1 MIISL
6 KLKTVMADISELN
19 EQKRKVDFNSY
30 DMSVKELIS
39 MVNDGIIDI
48 APEYQRQFRWDEER
62 QSVLIESILLGIP
75 VPALFMATNN
85 NGTWEV
91 IDGVQ
96 RLSTIINF
104 VSDIDSIARKKI
116 DINSPLKLSGLKKLK
131 SFEGN
136 MFMDL
141 PRTLQIELLLKP
153 LKITTLSDK
162 SDKSVRFD
170 LFERLNTGGIK
181 LSDQEI
187 RSCIYRGRFNDM
199 LKELAQ
205 NSHFK
210 HAVRLTESSEGDGTR
225 EEFVLRFFAYLYYRN
240 NFEHSVVDFLNDYM
254 DKASVKFDYNTN
266 VKLFCKVFEEL
277 DKLEFGISKK
287 RKRNITSV
295 ILFEAVAVGAA
306 EVIKD
311 GGVLNIETFYEW
323 VSNKDFNSLVT
334 GATNTKSRVIS
345 RIDYC
350 KSKFSREDVQ

>member
-1 MIISL
+1 M
-6 KLKTVMADISELN
+6 TDISELN

-39 MVNDGIIDI
+39 MVNDNLIDI

-62 QSVLIESILLGIP
+62 QSILIESILLGIP

-85 NGTWEV
+85 DGTWEV

-104 VSDIDSIARKKI
+104 ASEINSIARTKI
-116 DINSPLKLSGLKKLK
+116 GKENPLILQGLKKLK

-136 MFMDL
+136 RFTDL
-141 PRTLQIELLLKP
+141 PRSLQIEFLLKP
-153 LKITTLSDK
+153 LKLTTLSDK

-170 LFERLNTGGIK
+170 LFERLNTGGVK

-187 RSCIYRGRFNDM
+187 RSCIYRGRFNDL

-205 NSHFK
+205 DTHFK
-210 HAVRLTESSEGDGTR
+210 HAVRVTESAEGDGTR
-225 EEFVLRFFAYLYYRN
+225 EELVLRFFAYLYDRN
-240 NFEHSVVDFLNDYM
+240 SFEHSVVDFLNNYM
-254 DKASVKFDYNTN
+254 DKASKKFDYSVNE
-266 VKLFCKVFEEL
+266 KLFRKVFEEL
-277 DKLEFGISKK
+277 DHLEFGISKK
-287 RKRNITSV
+287 RKRNITSIV
-295 ILFEAVAVGAA
+295 LFEAIAVGAA
-306 EVIKD
+306 DVIK
-311 GGVLNIETFYEW
+311 GGGDLNLNYFYEW
-323 VSNKDFNSLVT
+323 VSNKDFNVLVT

-350 KSKFSREDVQ
+350 KSKFSEENV

>member
-1 MIISL
+1 
-6 KLKTVMADISELN
+6 MADISELN
-19 EQKRKVDFNSY
+19 DQKRKVDFNSY

-39 MVNDGIIDI
+39 MVNDGIIDV

-62 QSVLIESILLGIP
+62 QSALIESILLGIP

-104 VSDIDSIARKKI
+104 AAETNSSARIKI
-116 DINSPLKLSGLKKLK
+116 ERERPLGLRNLKKLK

-136 MFMDL
+136 LFSDF
-141 PRTLQIELLLKP
+141 PRTLQIEFLLKP

-187 RSCIYRGRFNDM
+187 RSCIYRGRFNDL

-205 NSHFK
+205 DVHFK
-210 HAVRLTESSEGDGTR
+210 HSVRLTDSAEGDGTR
-225 EEFVLRFFAYLYYRN
+225 EELVLRFFAYLYNRE
-240 NFEHSVVDFLNDYM
+240 NFDHSVVDFLNNFM
-254 DKASVKFDYNTN
+254 DKASTKFDYVANT
-266 VKLFCKVFEEL
+266 KLFHKVFEEL
-277 DKLEFGISKK
+277 DYLEFGISKR
-287 RKRNITSV
+287 RKRNITSI

-306 EVIKD
+306 EVIRTGNHLKLD
-311 GGVLNIETFYEW
+311 TFYDW
-323 VSNKDFNSLVT
+323 VINREFNSLVT
-334 GATNTKSRVIS
+334 GATNSKARVVS
-345 RIDYC
+345 RIEFC
-350 KSKFSREDVQ
+350 KSKFMGEDVQ

>member
-1 MIISL
+1 
-6 KLKTVMADISELN
+6 MADISELN

-48 APEYQRQFRWDEER
+48 APEYQRQFRWDDER
-62 QSVLIESILLGIP
+62 QSILIESILLGIP
-75 VPALFMATNN
+75 VPALFMATNSD
-85 NGTWEV
+85 GTWEV

-104 VSDIDSIARKKI
+104 ASDLDSSARLKI
-116 DINSPLKLSGLKKLK
+116 ERKDPLVLNGMKKLK

-136 MFMDL
+136 RFMDF
-141 PRTLQIELLLKP
+141 PRTLQIDFLLKP

-170 LFERLNTGGIK
+170 LFERLNTGGVK

-199 LKELAQ
+199 LKDLAQ
-205 NSHFK
+205 DTHFK
-210 HAVRLTESSEGDGTR
+210 HAVRLTESAEEDGTR
-225 EEFVLRFFAYLYYRN
+225 EELVLRFFAYLYNRN
-240 NFEHSVVDFLNDYM
+240 SFEHSVVDFLNDYM
-254 DKASVKFDYNTN
+254 DKSSAKFDYSTN
-266 VKLFCKVFEEL
+266 ERLFHKVFEEL
-277 DKLEFGISKK
+277 DHLEFGISKK

-295 ILFEAVAVGAA
+295 VLFEAVAVGAA
-306 EVIKD
+306 EVIKN
-311 GGVLNIETFYEW
+311 GGALNLDTYYEW
-323 VSNKDFNSLVT
+323 VSDRYFNSLVT
-334 GATNTKSRVIS
+334 GATNSKSRVIS

-350 KSKFSREDVQ
+350 KSKFSGDNVQ

>member
-1 MIISL
+1 
-6 KLKTVMADISELN
+6 MADISELN

-62 QSVLIESILLGIP
+62 QSILIESILLGIP

-104 VSDIDSIARKKI
+104 ASDKGSIARMKI
-116 DINSPLKLSGLKKLK
+116 GRESPLKLNGMKKLK

-136 MFMDL
+136 VFMDL
-141 PRTLQIELLLKP
+141 PRTLQIDFLLKP

-170 LFERLNTGGIK
+170 LFERLNTGGVK

-205 NSHFK
+205 DNHFR
-210 HAVRLTESSEGDGTR
+210 HVVRVTESAEEDGTR
-225 EEFVLRFFAYLYYRN
+225 EELVLRFFAYLYNRN
-240 NFEHSVVDFLNDYM
+240 NFEHSVVDFLNNYM
-254 DKASVKFDYNTN
+254 DKASAKFDYATN
-266 VKLFCKVFEEL
+266 EKLFHEVFERL
-277 DKLEFGISKK
+277 DQLEFGISKK

-295 ILFEAVAVGAA
+295 VLFEAVAVGAA
-306 EVIKD
+306 EVIKT
-311 GGVLNIETFYEW
+311 GGVLNLDTFYEW
-323 VSNKDFNSLVT
+323 VANKDFNSLVT

-350 KSKFSREDVQ
+350 KSKLSGENVQ

>member
-1 MIISL
+1 
-6 KLKTVMADISELN
+6 MADISELN

-62 QSVLIESILLGIP
+62 QSILIESILLGIP

-85 NGTWEV
+85 DGTWEV

-104 VSDIDSIARKKI
+104 ASELDSIARMKI
-116 DINSPLKLSGLKKLK
+116 DKKDPLVLKEVKKLK
-131 SFEGN
+131 SFEGDS
-136 MFMDL
+136 FKDF
-141 PRTLQIELLLKP
+141 PRTLQIDFLLKP

-170 LFERLNTGGIK
+170 LFERLNTGGVR

-199 LKELAQ
+199 LKDLAQ
-205 NSHFK
+205 DSHFR
-210 HAVRLTESSEGDGTR
+210 HAVRLPESSEEDGTR
-225 EEFVLRFFAYLYYRN
+225 EELVLRFFAYLYNRN
-240 NFEHSVVDFLNDYM
+240 NFEHSVVEFLNDYM
-254 DKASVKFDYNTN
+254 DKSSVKFDYGTN
-266 VKLFCKVFEEL
+266 ERLFRRVFEEL
-277 DKLEFGISKK
+277 DHLEFGISKK

-295 ILFEAVAVGAA
+295 ILYEAVSVGAA
-306 EVIKD
+306 EVIKNGD
-311 GGVLNIETFYEW
+311 VLNLDAFYEW
-323 VSNKDFNSLVT
+323 VSDRRFNSLIT
-334 GATNTKSRVIS
+334 GATNSKSRVIA

-350 KSKFSREDVQ
+350 KSKFSGENVQ